1 MNTIIVREIVC
12 PFCGDEH
19 YVEVPL
25 EELEAYENGA
35 LAQDAF
41 RSLDATQREQ
51 IISHMCPEC
60 QAKIFGE

>member
-1 MNTIIVREIVC
+1 METRIVIGITC

-41 RSLDATQREQ
+41 KSLDATEREQ
-51 IISHMCPEC
+51 IISRMCPQC
-60 QAKIFGE
+60 QAKIFG